1 MKQIFTLTI
10 FLIICFLKLEAQTT
24 DVIIG
29 GQPTGLLLDGND
41 LYIAEYGRNSIAKID
56 ISEANP
62 TRVLV
67 AYNIENP
74 ISLLLNG
81 NELYIAGSNKI
92 SKINLNHAIP
102 INANVVVTGLNVPT
116 GMELN
121 GNDLY
126 IAEFGADKIS
136 KIDLND
142 ATPIT
147 VDVVTGLDM
156 PFALKLIEN
165 ELYIAEANNGP
176 INGGNK
182 ISKININETTPAAVD
197 VVTGLKRP
205 VALELIGS
213 DLYILEQDAYKISK
227 IDLSQ
232 VIPNTVDV
240 ITELEH
246 PFSFII
252 NGNDFYISSYYFF
265 YNRVYKVSVNT
276 LSLNKFSTSINNLKL
291 YPNPSIDF
299 VKIKGLIKN
308 ENYTIYNLQGTDI
321 INGNISENEGIY
333 IKNLTSGLYFLKFE
347 NGNTLKF
354 IKE

>member
-10 FLIICFLKLEAQTT
+10 FLIICFLNLEAQTT

-67 AYNIENP
+67 ANNIDAP
-74 ISLLLNG
+74 FSLLLNG
-81 NELYIAGSNKI
+81 NELYIAGANKI

-102 INANVVVTGLNVPT
+102 INANEVVTGLNVPT

-126 IAEFGADKIS
+126 IVEFGADKIS
-136 KIDLND
+136 KININD

-147 VDVVTGLDM
+147 VDVVTGLNK
-156 PFALKLIEN
+156 PHTLKLIGN
-165 ELYIAEANNGP
+165 ELYIAEANTGP
-176 INGGNK
+176 IFGGNK
-182 ISKININETTPAAVD
+182 ISKININETTPSAVD
-197 VVTGLKRP
+197 VVTDLKRP

-213 DLYILEQDAYKISK
+213 DLYILEQDAHKISK
-227 IDLSQ
+227 ININETTPLA
-232 VIPNTVDV
+232 VDV

-246 PFSFII
+246 PTSFII
-252 NGNDFYISSYYFF
+252 NENDFYISSTYF
-265 YNRVYKVSVNT
+265 YHNRVYKVSVNN

-299 VKIKGLIKN
+299 VKIKGLTKN

-321 INGNISENEGIY
+321 INGNISENEDIY
-333 IKNLTSGLYFLKFE
+333 IKNLTSGLYFLKFK
-347 NGNTLKF
+347 NRNTLKF

>member
-81 NELYIAGSNKI
+81 NE
-92 SKINLNHAIP
+92 
-102 INANVVVTGLNVPT
+102 
-116 GMELN
+116 
-121 GNDLY
+121 LY